1 MSSSRPHP
9 EDDGGVPR
17 VELRPVRLG
26 KLNRPVSAPVV
37 GQLVMPPAPPS
48 NPPPSPPSSTP
59 TTITPAPLA
68 IVTSN
73 GTVEKEGLFVCLF
86 VFVMQTNKLLSRP
99 LGLVGEHPNSK
110 SLLGSSKLRVRSAA
124 IGF

>member
-26 KLNRPVSAPVV
+26 KLNRPVSAPLV

-73 GTVEKEGLFVCLF
+73 GTVEKEAGLFVFLLC
-86 VFVMQTNKLLSRP
+86 KLTSFSQDP
-99 LGLVGEHPNSK
+99 W
-110 SLLGSSKLRVRSAA
+110 A
-124 IGF
+124 